1 MSGGAPKEDASL
13 TSKFE
18 QQTGDK
24 VKFTDAVISALRERI
39 DAGEKADVQVLA
51 RLVLDSLAQIVDL
64 DSRC

>member
-1 MSGGAPKEDASL
+1 MSGGAPKEDAPL

-51 RLVLDSLAQIVDL
+51 RPVRDSLAQIVDL